1 MTRNIKVVDFIHG
14 KKDSDK
20 VNTSLPFTTNYKE
33 TKSVQS
39 ANVVIASYTNKNSK
53 DIETLNVKN
62 NLIENNITDIYNTLD
77 IIDTAL
83 NNITSDIEDINIEI
97 NNLNGE
103 IINKQDTLVSGN
115 NIKTINNNSILGSG
129 NIEIASSGGTWGE
142 IVGTLSNQTDLQNA
156 LDEKADISELPTKT
170 SELINDS
177 DFIDSSY
184 HDSSKQNILT
194 AGSNIVIENDTIS
207 ANVPSVVN
215 DRTVSTNKTYSTNYI
230 NNITE
235 YSTSE
240 VLVGRVNGRNLYK
253 KLIVNENINVGTLTI
268 YHGIQNLEM
277 FVGAYGFAKRKDGT
291 MNVVPRASGDEWK
304 ILYNDFYSDRIVM
317 TIGSLHTGNSQI
329 ALLLTNVLYYKN
341 NE

>member
-1 MTRNIKVVDFIHG
+1 MIRKIKVVDFIHG

-39 ANVVIASYTNKNSK
+39 ANVVIAAYTNKNCK

-97 NNLNGE
+97 NNLNGK

-156 LDEKADISELPTKT
+156 LDEKANISELPVNV
-170 SELINDS
+170 SELNNDS
-177 DFIDSSY
+177 GYLTQSEVDVLLFDTM
-184 HDSSKQNILT
+184 QNIYPI
-194 AGSNIVIENDTIS
+194 GSIYI
-207 ANVPSVVN
+207 
-215 DRTVSTNKTYSTNYI
+215 STNSTNP
-230 NNITE
+230 N
-235 YSTSE
+235 
-240 VLVGRVNGRNLYK
+240 
-253 KLIVNENINVGTLTI
+253 KLFGFGTWEQIKDTFLLAAVDTYGVGTTGGSATHN
-268 YHGIQNLEM
+268 HGL
-277 FVGAYGFAKRKDGT
+277 GAGFAMANAQGGNLWFQEKQTSNWNANGVRYVTNASSASNQNWGWQLGGTTDNATSLPPYLSVYVWKRT
-291 MNVVPRASGDEWK
+291 A
-304 ILYNDFYSDRIVM
+304 
-317 TIGSLHTGNSQI
+317 
-329 ALLLTNVLYYKN
+329 
-341 NE
+341 